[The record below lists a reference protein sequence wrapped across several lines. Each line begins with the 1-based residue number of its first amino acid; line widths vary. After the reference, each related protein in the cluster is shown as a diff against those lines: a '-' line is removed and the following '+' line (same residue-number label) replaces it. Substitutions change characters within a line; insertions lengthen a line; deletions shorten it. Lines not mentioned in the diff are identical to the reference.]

1 MPSEQG
7 FQTAFAF
14 SVIIWGC
21 AGAGFKPAS
30 SFPIFFCPL
39 SVLSGFFMSN
49 RPTLLL
55 VDGSSYLY
63 RAYHAMGQNLTAPD
77 GAPTGALY
85 GVLNMLRRLRSE
97 YPHDYCAVVF
107 DAKGKNFRHQMFE
120 EYKATRPPMPDD
132 LRPQA
137 EALPDLVRLT
147 GWPVLVIG
155 QVEAD
160 DVIGT
165 LAKQGAEHGLRVIVS
180 TGDKDMAQL
189 VDERV
194 TLVNTMSGE
203 TLDIEGVKAKFGVRP
218 DQIRD
223 YLALMGDKVDNV
235 PGVEKCGPKTAVKW
249 LEAYGSLQGVI
260 EHASEIKGKVGE
272 NLRAALPR
280 LPLSYDLVTIKTDV
294 DLHAELSDGIES
306 LRCTTP
312 KWAQLVVD
320 FKRWGFRTWLKEAE
334 SRMHEAADGDL
345 FGSDT
350 IGEQA
355 ALDMETSSERLPEKA
370 VAPEKLDY
378 QAVTTEAQFAT
389 LLDKLSQA
397 EKIGIDTETTSLD
410 AMNAALVGISIAFQA
425 GEAVYIPVGH
435 SLTAA
440 PEQLDLQDVL
450 GHLKP
455 YLENP
460 ALKKIGQ
467 NLKYDQHVFANYGI
481 ALNGIAGDAMLAS
494 YIIESHLG
502 HGLDELSER
511 WLGLETITYES
522 LCGKGAKQIGFAD
535 VAIGQATE
543 YAAQDADFALRLE
556 AHLRAQMDEKQLEMY
571 EKMELPVAQVLFEME
586 RNGVQIDR
594 AELAR
599 QSAELGAELMKL
611 EQEAYAAAGQPFNLN
626 SPKQLQEILF
636 DKMGI
641 PTKGLKKT
649 AKGGISTN
657 EAVLEQLAPD
667 YPLPKIILQNR
678 SLAKL
683 KSTYTDKLPEMIS
696 PKDGRVHTT
705 YAQAVA
711 ITGRLASNNPN
722 LQNIPIRTEEGRKVR
737 RAFTAPQGSVI
748 VSADYSQ
755 IELRIMAHLSGDKT
769 LIAAFQNGEDVH
781 RRTAAEVFG
790 TAPENVSS
798 EQRRYAKTINFG
810 LIYGMGQYGLA
821 KSLGIDNLSAKNFI
835 DRYFDRYPGVAEYMQ
850 RTKEQ
855 AAAQGYVETLFGRRL
870 YLPDIRN
877 KNANARAG
885 AERAAI
891 NAPMQGT
898 ASDLIKRAMIDVS
911 RWLSEC
917 EASPWDELLQS
928 KLIMQVHDELVLE
941 VVETELDFVKEKL
954 PQIMAKVDGG
964 LLDVPLVAEVGVGEN
979 WEEAH

>member
-1 MPSEQG
+1 
-7 FQTAFAF
+7 
-14 SVIIWGC
+14 
-21 AGAGFKPAS
+21 
-30 SFPIFFCPL
+30 
-39 SVLSGFFMSN
+39 MSN

-194 TLVNTMSGE
+194 TLVNTMSSE

-249 LEAYGSLQGVI
+249 LEAYGSLAGVM

-272 NLRAALPR
+272 NLQAALPQ

-306 LRCTTP
+306 LRRTTP

-334 SRMHEAADGDL
+334 SNMNTGSTDDL
-345 FGSDT
+345 FGSDS

-355 ALDMETSSERLPEKA
+355 ALNAEMPFEKQAEKA
-370 VAPEKLDY
+370 TAPEKLDY
-378 QAVTTEAQFAT
+378 QAVTTEAQFAA
-389 LLDKLSQA
+389 LLDKLSRA
-397 EKIGIDTETTSLD
+397 DTIGIDTETTSLD
-410 AMNAALVGISIAFQA
+410 AMNASLVGISIAFQA

-450 GHLKP
+450 GRLKP
-455 YLENP
+455 HLENP

-467 NLKYDQHVFANYGI
+467 NLKYDQHVFANYDI
-481 ALNGIAGDAMLAS
+481 ALNGIAGDSMLAS

-502 HGLDELSER
+502 HGLDELSGR

-722 LQNIPIRTEEGRKVR
+722 LQNIPIRTAEGRRVR

-835 DRYFDRYPGVAEYMQ
+835 DRYFARYPGVAEYMQ

-898 ASDLIKRAMIDVS
+898 ASDLIKRAMIDV
-911 RWLSEC
+911 RNCLS
-917 EASPWDELLQS
+917 DGIGS
-928 KLIMQVHDELVLE
+928 KLVMQVHDELVLE

>member
-1 MPSEQG
+1 MA
-7 FQTAFAF
+7 T
-14 SVIIWGC
+14 IH
-21 AGAGFKPAS
+21 
-30 SFPIFFCPL
+30 
-39 SVLSGFFMSN
+39 
-49 RPTLLL
+49 TLLL

-63 RAYHAMGQNLTAPD
+63 RAYHAMAQLTAPD
-77 GAPTGALY
+77 GAPTGAMY
-85 GVLNMLRRLRSE
+85 GVLNMLRRLRAD
-97 YPHDYCAVVF
+97 YVHDYCAVVF
-107 DAKGKNFRHQMFE
+107 DAKGKNFRHEMFPD
-120 EYKATRPPMPDD
+120 YKATRPPMPDD

-137 EALPDLVRLT
+137 EALPDLVRLM
-147 GWPVLVIG
+147 GWPVLVIP

-165 LAKQGAEHGLRVIVS
+165 LAKMGSEAGWNVVVS

-189 VDERV
+189 VNERV

-203 TLDIEGVKAKFGVRP
+203 TLDIEGVKEKFGVRP

-249 LEAYGSLQGVI
+249 LEAYGSLAGVM
-260 EHASEIKGKVGE
+260 EHAAEIKGKVGE
-272 NLRAALPR
+272 NLQAALPQ

-294 DLHAELSDGIES
+294 DLHSELSDGLES
-306 LRCTTP
+306 LRRTSP
-312 KWAQLVVD
+312 KWSQLAVD

-334 SRMHEAADGDL
+334 SRMHEAADDDL

-355 ALDMETSSERLPEKA
+355 ALDMETQPEKQPELA
-370 VAPEKLDY
+370 PAPEKLDY
-378 QAVTTEAQFAT
+378 QAVTTEAQFAA

-397 EKIGIDTETTSLD
+397 DTIGIDTETTSLD

-450 GHLKP
+450 GRLKP
-455 YLENP
+455 HLENP

-467 NLKYDQHVFANYGI
+467 NLKYDQHVFVNYGI

-556 AHLRAQMDEKQLEMY
+556 AHLRAQMDAKQLEMY

-594 AELAR
+594 SELAR

-611 EQEAYAAAGQPFNLN
+611 EQEAYSAAGQPFNLN

-722 LQNIPIRTEEGRKVR
+722 LQNIPIRTAEGRRVR

-790 TAPENVSS
+790 IAPENVSS

-821 KSLGIDNLSAKNFI
+821 KSLGIDNISAKNFI
-835 DRYFDRYPGVAEYMQ
+835 DRYFARYPGVAEYMQ

-855 AAAQGYVETLFGRRL
+855 AAAQGFVETLFGRRL

-911 RWLSEC
+911 RWLVS
-917 EASPWDELLQS
+917 DDLKS
-928 KLIMQVHDELVLE
+928 KLIMQVHDELVLDVPE
-941 VVETELDFVKEKL
+941 AELDLVKEKL
-954 PQIMAKVDGG
+954 PQIMAKVDEGM
-964 LLDVPLVAEVGVGEN
+964 LNVPLVAEVGVGMN

>member
-1 MPSEQG
+1 
-7 FQTAFAF
+7 
-14 SVIIWGC
+14 
-21 AGAGFKPAS
+21 
-30 SFPIFFCPL
+30 
-39 SVLSGFFMSN
+39 MSN
-49 RPTLLL
+49 KPTLLL

-63 RAYHAMGQNLTAPD
+63 RAYHAMGQNLSAPD
-77 GAPTGALY
+77 GAPTGAMY
-85 GVLNMLRRLRSE
+85 GVLNMLRRLRAD
-97 YPHDYCAVVF
+97 YVHDYCAVVF
-107 DAKGKNFRHQMFE
+107 DAKGKNFRHEMFPD
-120 EYKATRPPMPDD
+120 YKATRPPMPDD

-137 EALPDLVRLT
+137 EALPDLVRLM
-147 GWPVLVIG
+147 GWPVLVIP

-165 LAKQGAEHGLRVIVS
+165 LAAMAGEAGWNVVVS

-189 VDERV
+189 VNERV

-203 TLDIEGVKAKFGVRP
+203 TLDIEGVKEKFGVRP

-249 LEAYGSLQGVI
+249 LEAYGSLAGVM
-260 EHASEIKGKVGE
+260 EHAAEIKGKVGE
-272 NLRAALPR
+272 NLQAALPQ

-294 DLHAELSDGIES
+294 DLHTELSDGLES
-306 LRCTTP
+306 LRRTSP
-312 KWAQLVVD
+312 KWSQLAVD

-355 ALDMETSSERLPEKA
+355 ALDMETSSERLHEKA

-378 QAVTTEAQFAT
+378 QAVTTEAQFAA
-389 LLDKLSQA
+389 LLDKLSQT

-410 AMNAALVGISIAFQA
+410 AMNASLVGISIAFQA

-450 GHLKP
+450 GRLKP
-455 YLENP
+455 HLENP

-556 AHLRAQMDEKQLEMY
+556 AHLRAQMDAKQLEMY

-722 LQNIPIRTEEGRKVR
+722 LQNIPIRTAEGRRVR

-790 TAPENVSS
+790 IAPENVSP

-821 KSLGIDNLSAKNFI
+821 KSLGIDNISAKNFI
-835 DRYFDRYPGVAEYMQ
+835 DRYFARYPGVAEYMQ

-855 AAAQGYVETLFGRRL
+855 AAAQGFVETLFGRRL

-911 RWLSEC
+911 RWL
-917 EASPWDELLQS
+917 ASDDLKS

-941 VVETELDFVKEKL
+941 VPEAELDLVKEKL
-954 PQIMAKVDGG
+954 PQIMAKVDEGM
-964 LLDVPLVAEVGVGEN
+964 LNVPLVAEVGVGMN

>member
-1 MPSEQG
+1 
-7 FQTAFAF
+7 
-14 SVIIWGC
+14 
-21 AGAGFKPAS
+21 
-30 SFPIFFCPL
+30 
-39 SVLSGFFMSN
+39 MSN

-272 NLRAALPR
+272 NLQAALPQ

-306 LRCTTP
+306 LRRTAP

-334 SRMHEAADGDL
+334 SNMNTGSTDDL
-345 FGSDT
+345 FGSDS

-355 ALDMETSSERLPEKA
+355 ALNAEMPFEKQAEKA
-370 VAPEKLDY
+370 TAPEKLDY
-378 QAVTTEAQFAT
+378 QAVTTEAQFAA
-389 LLDKLSQA
+389 LLDKLSRA
-397 EKIGIDTETTSLD
+397 DTIGIDTETTSLD
-410 AMNAALVGISIAFQA
+410 AMNASLVGISIAFQA

-450 GHLKP
+450 DRLKP
-455 YLENP
+455 HLENP

-522 LCGKGAKQIGFAD
+522 LCGKGAKQISFAD

-611 EQEAYAAAGQPFNLN
+611 EQQAYAAADQPFNLN

-722 LQNIPIRTEEGRKVR
+722 LQNIPIRTAEGRRVR

-835 DRYFDRYPGVAEYMQ
+835 DRYFARYPGVAEYMQ

-898 ASDLIKRAMIDVS
+898 ASDLIKRAMIDV
-911 RWLSEC
+911 RNCLS
-917 EASPWDELLQS
+917 DGIGS
-928 KLIMQVHDELVLE
+928 KLVMQVHDELVLE

>member
-1 MPSEQG
+1 
-7 FQTAFAF
+7 
-14 SVIIWGC
+14 
-21 AGAGFKPAS
+21 
-30 SFPIFFCPL
+30 
-39 SVLSGFFMSN
+39 MSN

-194 TLVNTMSGE
+194 TLVNTMSSE

-249 LEAYGSLQGVI
+249 LEAYGSLAGVM

-306 LRCTTP
+306 LRRTTP

-334 SRMHEAADGDL
+334 SNMNTGSTDDL
-345 FGSDT
+345 FGSDS

-355 ALDMETSSERLPEKA
+355 ALNAEMPSEKQAEKA
-370 VAPEKLDY
+370 TVPERLDY
-378 QAVTTEAQFAT
+378 QAVTTEAQFAA
-389 LLDKLSQA
+389 LLDKLAQA
-397 EKIGIDTETTSLD
+397 DTIGIDTETTSLD

-440 PEQLDLQDVL
+440 PEQLDLQYVL
-450 GHLKP
+450 GRLKP
-455 YLENP
+455 HLGNP

-502 HGLDELSER
+502 HGLDELSRR

-611 EQEAYAAAGQPFNLN
+611 EQQAYAAAGQPFNLN

-696 PKDGRVHTT
+696 PRDNRVHTT

-722 LQNIPIRTEEGRKVR
+722 LQNIPIRTAEGRRVR

-835 DRYFDRYPGVAEYMQ
+835 DRYFARYPGVAEYMR

-911 RWLSEC
+911 HWLDS
-917 EASPWDELLQS
+917 AGLKT

-941 VVETELDFVKEKL
+941 VPEAELDLVKEKL
-954 PQIMAKVDGG
+954 PQIMAKVDEGM
-964 LLDVPLVAEVGVGEN
+964 LKVPLVAEVGVGEN

>member
-1 MPSEQG
+1 
-7 FQTAFAF
+7 
-14 SVIIWGC
+14 
-21 AGAGFKPAS
+21 
-30 SFPIFFCPL
+30 
-39 SVLSGFFMSN
+39 MSN

-194 TLVNTMSGE
+194 TLVNTMSSE

-272 NLRAALPR
+272 NLQAALPQ

-306 LRCTTP
+306 LRRTTP

-334 SRMHEAADGDL
+334 SNMNTGSTDDL
-345 FGSDT
+345 FGSDS

-355 ALDMETSSERLPEKA
+355 ALNAEMPFEKQAEKA
-370 VAPEKLDY
+370 TAPEKLDY
-378 QAVTTEAQFAT
+378 QAVTTEAQFAA
-389 LLDKLSQA
+389 LLDKLSRA
-397 EKIGIDTETTSLD
+397 DTIGIDTETTSLD
-410 AMNAALVGISIAFQA
+410 AMNASLVGISIAFQA

-450 GHLKP
+450 GRLKP
-455 YLENP
+455 HLENP

-481 ALNGIAGDAMLAS
+481 ALNGIAGDSMLAS

-502 HGLDELSER
+502 HGLDELSGR

>member
-1 MPSEQG
+1 
-7 FQTAFAF
+7 
-14 SVIIWGC
+14 
-21 AGAGFKPAS
+21 
-30 SFPIFFCPL
+30 
-39 SVLSGFFMSN
+39 MSN

-194 TLVNTMSGE
+194 TLVNTMSSE

-249 LEAYGSLQGVI
+249 LEAYGSLAGVM

-272 NLRAALPR
+272 NLQAALPQ

-306 LRCTTP
+306 LRRTTP

-334 SRMHEAADGDL
+334 SNMNTGSTDDL
-345 FGSDT
+345 FGSDS

-355 ALDMETSSERLPEKA
+355 ALNAEMPFEKQAEKA
-370 VAPEKLDY
+370 TAPEKLDY
-378 QAVTTEAQFAT
+378 QAVTTEAQFAA
-389 LLDKLSQA
+389 LLDKLSRA
-397 EKIGIDTETTSLD
+397 DTIGIDTETTSLD
-410 AMNAALVGISIAFQA
+410 AMNASLVGISIAFQA

-450 GHLKP
+450 GRLKP
-455 YLENP
+455 HLGNP

-636 DKMGI
+636 EKMGI

-835 DRYFDRYPGVAEYMQ
+835 DRYFARYPGVAEYMQ

>member
-1 MPSEQG
+1 
-7 FQTAFAF
+7 
-14 SVIIWGC
+14 
-21 AGAGFKPAS
+21 
-30 SFPIFFCPL
+30 
-39 SVLSGFFMSN
+39 MSN

-194 TLVNTMSGE
+194 TLVNTMSSE

-249 LEAYGSLQGVI
+249 LEAYGSLAGVM

-272 NLRAALPR
+272 NLQAALPQ

-306 LRCTTP
+306 LRRTTP

-334 SRMHEAADGDL
+334 SNMNTGSTDDL
-345 FGSDT
+345 FGSDS

-355 ALDMETSSERLPEKA
+355 ALNAEMPFEKQAEKA
-370 VAPEKLDY
+370 TAPEKLDY
-378 QAVTTEAQFAT
+378 QAVTTEAQFAA
-389 LLDKLSQA
+389 LLDKLSRA
-397 EKIGIDTETTSLD
+397 DTIGIDTETTSLD
-410 AMNAALVGISIAFQA
+410 AMNASLVGISIAFQA

-435 SLTAA
+435 NLTAA

-450 GHLKP
+450 GRLKP
-455 YLENP
+455 HLENP

-481 ALNGIAGDAMLAS
+481 ALNGIAGDSMLAS

-502 HGLDELSER
+502 HGLDELSGR

>member
-1 MPSEQG
+1 
-7 FQTAFAF
+7 
-14 SVIIWGC
+14 
-21 AGAGFKPAS
+21 
-30 SFPIFFCPL
+30 
-39 SVLSGFFMSN
+39 MSN
-49 RPTLLL
+49 KPTLLL

-63 RAYHAMGQNLTAPD
+63 RAYHAMGQNLSAPD
-77 GAPTGALY
+77 GAPTGAMY
-85 GVLNMLRRLRSE
+85 GVLNMLRRLRAD
-97 YPHDYCAVVF
+97 YVHDYCAVVF
-107 DAKGKNFRHQMFE
+107 DAKGKNFRHEMFPD
-120 EYKATRPPMPDD
+120 YKATRPPMPDD

-137 EALPDLVRLT
+137 EALPDLVRLM
-147 GWPVLVIG
+147 GWPVLVIP

-165 LAKQGAEHGLRVIVS
+165 LAAMAGEAGWDVVVS

-189 VDERV
+189 VNERV

-203 TLDIEGVKAKFGVRP
+203 TLDIEGVKEKFGVRP

-249 LEAYGSLQGVI
+249 LEAYGSLAGVM
-260 EHASEIKGKVGE
+260 EHAAEIKGKVGE
-272 NLRAALPR
+272 NLQAALPQ

-294 DLHAELSDGIES
+294 DLHTELSDGLES
-306 LRCTTP
+306 LRRTSP
-312 KWAQLVVD
+312 KWSQLAVD

-345 FGSDT
+345 FGRDA

-355 ALDMETSSERLPEKA
+355 ALDMETSSEKIIEHAP
-370 VAPEKLDY
+370 VPEKLDY
-378 QAVTTEAQFAT
+378 QAVTTEAQFTA

-397 EKIGIDTETTSLD
+397 DKIGIDTETTSLD

-450 GHLKP
+450 GRLKP
-455 YLENP
+455 HLENP

-467 NLKYDQHVFANYGI
+467 NLKYDQHVFANYDI

-522 LCGKGAKQIGFAD
+522 LCGKGAKQISFAD
-535 VAIGQATE
+535 VAIEQATE

-556 AHLRAQMDEKQLEMY
+556 AHLRAQMDAKQLEMY

-722 LQNIPIRTEEGRKVR
+722 LQNIPIRTAEGRRVR

-790 TAPENVSS
+790 IAPENVSS

-821 KSLGIDNLSAKNFI
+821 KSLGIDNLSAKTFI
-835 DRYFDRYPGVAEYMQ
+835 DRYFARYPGVAEYMQ

-855 AAAQGYVETLFGRRL
+855 AAAQGFVETLFGRRL
-870 YLPDIRN
+870 YLPDIHN

-911 RWLSEC
+911 RWLVS
-917 EASPWDELLQS
+917 DDLKS

-941 VVETELDFVKEKL
+941 VPEAELDLVKEKL
-954 PQIMAKVDGG
+954 PQIMAKVDEGM
-964 LLDVPLVAEVGVGEN
+964 LNVPLVAEVGVGMN

>member
-1 MPSEQG
+1 MS
-7 FQTAFAF
+7 
-14 SVIIWGC
+14 
-21 AGAGFKPAS
+21 AS
-30 SFPIFFCPL
+30 NPK
-39 SVLSGFFMSN
+39 
-49 RPTLLL
+49 TLLL

-63 RAYHAMGQNLTAPD
+63 RAYHAMAQLTAPD

-85 GVLNMLRRLRSE
+85 GVLNMLRRLRAD
-97 YPHDYCAVVF
+97 YAHDYCAVVF
-107 DAKGKNFRHQMFE
+107 DAKGKNFRHEMFAD
-120 EYKATRPPMPDD
+120 YKATRPPMPDD

-137 EALPDLVRLT
+137 EALPDLVRLM
-147 GWPVLVIG
+147 GWPVLVVP

-165 LAKQGAEHGLRVIVS
+165 LAAQGGDAGWNVVVS

-189 VDERV
+189 VNERV

-203 TLDIEGVKAKFGVRP
+203 TLDTDGVKAKFGVRP

-249 LEAYGSLQGVI
+249 LEAYETLAGVM
-260 EHASEIKGKVGE
+260 EHAGEIKGKVGE
-272 NLRAALPR
+272 NLQAALSQ

-294 DLHAELSDGIES
+294 DLHAELSDGLES
-306 LRCTTP
+306 LRRTPP
-312 KWAQLVVD
+312 KWAQLAAD

-345 FGSDT
+345 FGSGDV
-350 IGEQA
+350 GEMA
-355 ALDMETSSERLPEKA
+355 ALAAEMPSENEKQPEKA
-370 VAPEKLDY
+370 AAPEKLDY
-378 QAVTTEAQFAT
+378 QAVTTETQFAA
-389 LLDKLSQA
+389 LLDKLSKA
-397 EKIGIDTETTSLD
+397 EQIGIDTETTSLD
-410 AMNAALVGISIAFQA
+410 AMTAQLVGISIAFQA
-425 GEAVYIPVGH
+425 GKAVYIPLGH

-440 PEQLDLQDVL
+440 PQQLDLQNTL
-450 GHLKP
+450 GRLKP
-455 YLENP
+455 YLENGS
-460 ALKKIGQ
+460 LKKIGQ

-481 ALNGIAGDAMLAS
+481 ALRGIAGDAMLAS
-494 YIIESHLG
+494 YIVESHLG

-511 WLGLETITYES
+511 WLGLPTITYES
-522 LCGKGAKQIGFAD
+522 LCGKGAKQISFAD
-535 VAIGQATE
+535 VAVEQATE

-556 AHLRAQMDEKQLEMY
+556 AHLRAQMDDKQLEMY
-571 EKMELPVAQVLFEME
+571 LNLELPVAQVLFEME
-586 RNGVQIDR
+586 RNGVHIDR
-594 AELAR
+594 AELAA
-599 QSAELGAELMKL
+599 QSSELGAALLKL
-611 EQEAYAAAGQPFNLN
+611 EEQAFQTAGQPFNLN

-649 AKGGISTN
+649 ASGGISTN

-667 YPLPKIILQNR
+667 YPLPKIILENR

-683 KSTYTDKLPEMIS
+683 KSTYTDKLPEMIN
-696 PKDGRVHTT
+696 PRTGRVHTT
-705 YAQAVA
+705 YSQAVA
-711 ITGRLASNNPN
+711 ITGRLASSNPN
-722 LQNIPIRTEEGRKVR
+722 LQNIPIRTAEGRRVR
-737 RAFTAPQGSVI
+737 RAFTAPAGSLI

-790 TAPENVSS
+790 IAPENVSP

-835 DRYFDRYPGVAEYMQ
+835 DRYFARYPGVAEYMQ

-855 AAAQGYVETLFGRRL
+855 AAQQGYVETLFGRRL
-870 YLPDIRN
+870 YLPDIRA

-898 ASDLIKRAMIDVS
+898 ASDLIKRAMIAVS
-911 RWLSEC
+911 NRLHS
-917 EASPWDELLQS
+917 DGLQS

-941 VVETELDFVKEKL
+941 VIENELETVKEML
-954 PQIMAKVDGG
+954 PQVMAEVDGG
-964 LLDVPLVAEVGVGEN
+964 LLNVPLVAEVGVGGN
-979 WEEAH
+979 WDDAH

>member
-1 MPSEQG
+1 
-7 FQTAFAF
+7 
-14 SVIIWGC
+14 
-21 AGAGFKPAS
+21 
-30 SFPIFFCPL
+30 
-39 SVLSGFFMSN
+39 MSN

-294 DLHAELSDGIES
+294 DLHAELSDGLES
-306 LRCTTP
+306 LRRTAP

-440 PEQLDLQDVL
+440 LEQLDLQDVL

-683 KSTYTDKLPEMIS
+683 KSTYTDKLPDMIS
-696 PKDGRVHTT
+696 PRDNRVHTT

-722 LQNIPIRTEEGRKVR
+722 LQNIPIRTAEGRRVR
-737 RAFTAPQGSVI
+737 RAFTAPPGSVI

-790 TAPENVSS
+790 TAPENVSP

-835 DRYFDRYPGVAEYMQ
+835 DRYFARYPGVAEYMQ

-855 AAAQGYVETLFGRRL
+855 AAAQGFVETLFGRRL

-911 RWLSEC
+911 RWLVS
-917 EASPWDELLQS
+917 DDLKS

-954 PQIMAKVDGG
+954 PQIMAKVGGG

>member
-1 MPSEQG
+1 
-7 FQTAFAF
+7 
-14 SVIIWGC
+14 
-21 AGAGFKPAS
+21 
-30 SFPIFFCPL
+30 
-39 SVLSGFFMSN
+39 MSN

-194 TLVNTMSGE
+194 TLVNTMSSE

-249 LEAYGSLQGVI
+249 LEAYGSLAGVM

-272 NLRAALPR
+272 NLQAALPQ

-306 LRCTTP
+306 LRRTTP

-334 SRMHEAADGDL
+334 SNMNTGSTDDL
-345 FGSDT
+345 FGSDS

-355 ALDMETSSERLPEKA
+355 ALNAEMPFEKQAEKA
-370 VAPEKLDY
+370 TAPEKLDY
-378 QAVTTEAQFAT
+378 QAVTTEAQFAA
-389 LLDKLSQA
+389 LLDKLSRVDT
-397 EKIGIDTETTSLD
+397 IGIDTETTSLD
-410 AMNAALVGISIAFQA
+410 AMNASLVGISIAFQA

-450 GHLKP
+450 GRLKP
-455 YLENP
+455 HLGNP

-835 DRYFDRYPGVAEYMQ
+835 DRYFARYPGVAEYMQ

>member
-1 MPSEQG
+1 M
-7 FQTAFAF
+7 
-14 SVIIWGC
+14 
-21 AGAGFKPAS
+21 S
-30 SFPIFFCPL
+30 S
-39 SVLSGFFMSN
+39 N
-49 RPTLLL
+49 TRPTLLL

-63 RAYHAMGQNLTAPD
+63 RAYHAMAQLTAPD
-77 GAPTGALY
+77 GAPTGAMY
-85 GVLNMLRRLRSE
+85 GVLNMLRRLRAD
-97 YPHDYCAVVF
+97 YVHDYCAVVF
-107 DAKGKNFRHQMFE
+107 DAKGKNFRHEMFAD
-120 EYKATRPPMPDD
+120 YKATRPPMPDD

-137 EALPDLVRLT
+137 EALPDLVRLM
-147 GWPVLVIG
+147 GWPVLVVP

-165 LAKQGAEHGLRVIVS
+165 LAAQGGEAGWDVVIS

-189 VDERV
+189 VNERV

-203 TLDIEGVKAKFGVRP
+203 TLDIDGVKAKFGVRP

-249 LEAYGSLQGVI
+249 LEAYETLAGVM
-260 EHASEIKGKVGE
+260 EHAGEIKGKVGE
-272 NLRAALPR
+272 NLQAALSQ

-294 DLHAELSDGIES
+294 DLHAELSDGLES
-306 LRCTTP
+306 LRRTPP
-312 KWAQLVVD
+312 KWAQLAAD
-320 FKRWGFRTWLKEAE
+320 FKRWGFKTWLKEAE

-345 FGSDT
+345 FGSADV
-350 IGEQA
+350 GERA
-355 ALDMETSSERLPEKA
+355 ALALEMPSEKQPEKA
-370 VAPEKLDY
+370 AAPEKLDY
-378 QAVTTEAQFAT
+378 QAVTTETQFAA
-389 LLDKLSQA
+389 LLDKLSKT
-397 EKIGIDTETTSLD
+397 ERIGIDTETTSLD
-410 AMNAALVGISIAFQA
+410 AMTAQLVGISIAFQA
-425 GEAVYIPVGH
+425 GEAVYIPLGH
-435 SLTAA
+435 SMTAA
-440 PEQLDLQDVL
+440 PQQLDLQDAL
-450 GHLKP
+450 DRLKP
-455 YLENP
+455 HLENGS
-460 ALKKIGQ
+460 LKKIGQ

-481 ALNGIAGDAMLAS
+481 ALRGIAGDAMLAS
-494 YIIESHLG
+494 YIVESHLG

-511 WLGLETITYES
+511 WLGLPTITYES
-522 LCGKGAKQIGFAD
+522 LCGKGAKQISFAD
-535 VAIGQATE
+535 VAVEQATE

-571 EKMELPVAQVLFEME
+571 RDMELPVAQVLFEME
-586 RNGVQIDR
+586 RNGVHIDR
-594 AELAR
+594 AELAA
-599 QSAELGAELMKL
+599 QSSELGAALLKL
-611 EQEAYAAAGQPFNLN
+611 EEQAFQTAGQPFNLN

-649 AKGGISTN
+649 ASGGISTN

-667 YPLPKIILQNR
+667 YPLPKIILENR

-683 KSTYTDKLPEMIS
+683 KSTYTDKLPEMIN
-696 PKDGRVHTT
+696 PHTGRVHTT
-705 YAQAVA
+705 YSQAVA
-711 ITGRLASNNPN
+711 ITGRLASSNPN
-722 LQNIPIRTEEGRKVR
+722 LQNIPIRTAEGRRVR

-790 TAPENVSS
+790 IAPENVSP

-821 KSLGIDNLSAKNFI
+821 KSLGIDNLSAKTFI
-835 DRYFDRYPGVAEYMQ
+835 DRYFARYPGVAEYMQ

-855 AAAQGYVETLFGRRL
+855 AAQQGYVETLFGRRL
-870 YLPDIRN
+870 YLPDIRA

-898 ASDLIKRAMIDVS
+898 ASDLIKRAMIAVS
-911 RWLSEC
+911 HRLHS
-917 EASPWDELLQS
+917 DGLQS

-941 VVETELDFVKEKL
+941 VVENELETVKEML
-954 PQIMAKVDGG
+954 PQVMAEVDGG
-964 LLDVPLVAEVGVGEN
+964 LLNVPLVAEVGVGKD
-979 WEEAH
+979 WDGAH

>member
-1 MPSEQG
+1 
-7 FQTAFAF
+7 
-14 SVIIWGC
+14 
-21 AGAGFKPAS
+21 
-30 SFPIFFCPL
+30 
-39 SVLSGFFMSN
+39 MSN

-194 TLVNTMSGE
+194 TLVNTMSSE

-249 LEAYGSLQGVI
+249 LEAYGSLAGVM

-272 NLRAALPR
+272 NLQAALPQ

-306 LRCTTP
+306 LRRTTP

-334 SRMHEAADGDL
+334 SNMNTGSTDDL
-345 FGSDT
+345 FGSDS

-355 ALDMETSSERLPEKA
+355 ALNAEMPFEKQAEKA
-370 VAPEKLDY
+370 TAPEKLDY
-378 QAVTTEAQFAT
+378 QAVTTEAQFAA
-389 LLDKLSQA
+389 LLDKLSRA
-397 EKIGIDTETTSLD
+397 DTIGIDTETTSLD
-410 AMNAALVGISIAFQA
+410 AMNASLVGISIAFQA

-450 GHLKP
+450 GRLKP
-455 YLENP
+455 HLGNP

-594 AELAR
+594 TELAR
-599 QSAELGAELMKL
+599 QSAELGVELMKL

-722 LQNIPIRTEEGRKVR
+722 LQNIPIRTAEGRRVR

-821 KSLGIDNLSAKNFI
+821 KSLGIDNISAKNFI
-835 DRYFDRYPGVAEYMQ
+835 DRYFARYPGVAEYMQ

-911 RWLSEC
+911 HWLDS
-917 EASPWDELLQS
+917 AGLKT

-941 VVETELDFVKEKL
+941 VPEAELDLVKEKL
-954 PQIMAKVDGG
+954 PQIMAKVDEGM
-964 LLDVPLVAEVGVGEN
+964 LKVPLVAEVGVGEN

>member
-1 MPSEQG
+1 
-7 FQTAFAF
+7 
-14 SVIIWGC
+14 
-21 AGAGFKPAS
+21 
-30 SFPIFFCPL
+30 
-39 SVLSGFFMSN
+39 MSN

-898 ASDLIKRAMIDVS
+898 ASDLIKRAMIDV
-911 RWLSEC
+911 RNCLS
-917 EASPWDELLQS
+917 DGIGS

>member
-1 MPSEQG
+1 
-7 FQTAFAF
+7 
-14 SVIIWGC
+14 
-21 AGAGFKPAS
+21 
-30 SFPIFFCPL
+30 
-39 SVLSGFFMSN
+39 MSN

-194 TLVNTMSGE
+194 TLVNTMSSE

-249 LEAYGSLQGVI
+249 LEAYGSLAGVM

-272 NLRAALPR
+272 NLQAALPQ

-306 LRCTTP
+306 LRRTTP

-334 SRMHEAADGDL
+334 SNMNTGSTDDL
-345 FGSDT
+345 FGSDS

-355 ALDMETSSERLPEKA
+355 ALNAEMPFEKQAEKA
-370 VAPEKLDY
+370 TAPEKLDY
-378 QAVTTEAQFAT
+378 QAVTTEAQFAA
-389 LLDKLSQA
+389 LLDKLSRA
-397 EKIGIDTETTSLD
+397 DTIGIDTETTSLD
-410 AMNAALVGISIAFQA
+410 AMNASLVGISIAFQA

-450 GHLKP
+450 GRLKP
-455 YLENP
+455 HLGNP

-611 EQEAYAAAGQPFNLN
+611 EQQAYAAADQPFNLN

-722 LQNIPIRTEEGRKVR
+722 LQNIPIRTAEGRRVR

-835 DRYFDRYPGVAEYMQ
+835 DRYFARYPGVAEYMQ

-898 ASDLIKRAMIDVS
+898 ASDLIKRAMIDV
-911 RWLSEC
+911 RNWLS
-917 EASPWDELLQS
+917 DGIDS
-928 KLIMQVHDELVLE
+928 KLVMQVHDELVLE

>member
-1 MPSEQG
+1 MS
-7 FQTAFAF
+7 
-14 SVIIWGC
+14 
-21 AGAGFKPAS
+21 AS
-30 SFPIFFCPL
+30 NSK
-39 SVLSGFFMSN
+39 
-49 RPTLLL
+49 TLLL

-63 RAYHAMGQNLTAPD
+63 RAYHAMAQLTAPD

-85 GVLNMLRRLRSE
+85 GVLNMLRRLRSD
-97 YPHDYCAVVF
+97 YAHDYCAVVF
-107 DAKGKNFRHQMFE
+107 DAKGKNFRHEMFAD
-120 EYKATRPPMPDD
+120 YKATRPPMPDD

-137 EALPDLVRLT
+137 EALPDLVRLM
-147 GWPVLVIG
+147 GWPVLVVP

-165 LAKQGAEHGLRVIVS
+165 LAAQGGAAGWDVVIS

-189 VDERV
+189 VNERV

-203 TLDIEGVKAKFGVRP
+203 TLDTDGVKAKFGVRP

-249 LEAYGSLQGVI
+249 LEAYETLAGVM
-260 EHASEIKGKVGE
+260 EHAGEIKGKVGE
-272 NLRAALPR
+272 NLQAALSQ

-294 DLHAELSDGIES
+294 DLHAELVDGLES
-306 LRCTTP
+306 LRRTPP
-312 KWAQLVVD
+312 KWAQLAAD
-320 FKRWGFRTWLKEAE
+320 FKRWGFKTWLKEAE

-345 FGSDT
+345 FGSADV
-350 IGEQA
+350 GERA
-355 ALDMETSSERLPEKA
+355 ALAEEMPSEKQPEKA
-370 VAPEKLDY
+370 AAPEKLDY
-378 QAVTTEAQFAT
+378 QAVTTETEFAA
-389 LLDKLSQA
+389 LLDKLSKA
-397 EKIGIDTETTSLD
+397 EQIGIDTETTSLD
-410 AMNAALVGISIAFQA
+410 AMNANLVGISIGFEA
-425 GEAVYIPVGH
+425 GEAVYIPLGH

-440 PEQLDLQDVL
+440 PQQLDLQNTL
-450 GHLKP
+450 GRLKP
-455 YLENP
+455 YLENGS
-460 ALKKIGQ
+460 LKKIGQ

-481 ALNGIAGDAMLAS
+481 ALRGIAGDAMLAS
-494 YIIESHLG
+494 YIVESHLG
-502 HGLDELSER
+502 HGLDELSKR
-511 WLGLETITYES
+511 WLGLPTITYES
-522 LCGKGAKQIGFAD
+522 LCGKGAKQISFAD
-535 VAIGQATE
+535 VAVEQATE

-556 AHLRAQMDEKQLEMY
+556 AHLRAQMDDKQLEMY
-571 EKMELPVAQVLFEME
+571 RDMELPVAQVLFEME
-586 RNGVQIDR
+586 RNGVHIDR
-594 AELAR
+594 AELAA
-599 QSAELGAELMKL
+599 QSSELGAALLKL
-611 EQEAYAAAGQPFNLN
+611 EEQAFQTAGQPFNLN

-649 AKGGISTN
+649 ASGGISTN

-667 YPLPKIILQNR
+667 YPLPKIILENR

-683 KSTYTDKLPEMIS
+683 KSTYTDKLPEMIN
-696 PKDGRVHTT
+696 PRTGRVHTT
-705 YAQAVA
+705 YSQAVA
-711 ITGRLASNNPN
+711 ITGRLASSNPN
-722 LQNIPIRTEEGRKVR
+722 LQNIPIRTAEGRRVR
-737 RAFTAPQGSVI
+737 RAFTAPAGSLI

-769 LIAAFQNGEDVH
+769 LIAAFQHGEDVH

-790 TAPENVSS
+790 IAPENVSP

-835 DRYFDRYPGVAEYMQ
+835 DRYFARYPGVAEYMQ
-850 RTKEQ
+850 RTKEE

-870 YLPDIRN
+870 YLPDIRA

-898 ASDLIKRAMIDVS
+898 ASDLIKRAMIAVS
-911 RWLSEC
+911 ERLHS
-917 EASPWDELLQS
+917 DGLQS

-941 VVETELDFVKEKL
+941 VVESELETVKTML
-954 PQIMAKVDGG
+954 PKVMAEVAKGR
-964 LLDVPLVAEVGVGEN
+964 LNVPLLAEVGVGTD
-979 WEEAH
+979 WDRAH

>member
-1 MPSEQG
+1 
-7 FQTAFAF
+7 
-14 SVIIWGC
+14 
-21 AGAGFKPAS
+21 
-30 SFPIFFCPL
+30 
-39 SVLSGFFMSN
+39 MSN

-77 GAPTGALY
+77 GVPTGALY

-334 SRMHEAADGDL
+334 SNMNTGSTDDL
-345 FGSDT
+345 FGSDS

-355 ALDMETSSERLPEKA
+355 ALNAEMPFEKQAEKA
-370 VAPEKLDY
+370 TAPERLDY
-378 QAVTTEAQFAT
+378 QAVTTEAQFAA
-389 LLDKLSQA
+389 LLDKLAQA
-397 EKIGIDTETTSLD
+397 DTIGIDTETTSLD

-450 GHLKP
+450 GRLKP
-455 YLENP
+455 HLGNP

-594 AELAR
+594 AELTR

-611 EQEAYAAAGQPFNLN
+611 EQQAYAAAGQPFNLN

-696 PKDGRVHTT
+696 PRDNRVHTT

-722 LQNIPIRTEEGRKVR
+722 LQNIPIRTAEGRRVR

-790 TAPENVSS
+790 IAPENVSS

-821 KSLGIDNLSAKNFI
+821 KSLGINNISAKNFI
-835 DRYFDRYPGVAEYMQ
+835 DRYFARYPGVAEYMQ

-855 AAAQGYVETLFGRRL
+855 AAAQGFVETLFGRRL
-870 YLPDIRN
+870 YLPDIHN

-954 PQIMAKVDGG
+954 PQIMAKVGGG

>member
-1 MPSEQG
+1 
-7 FQTAFAF
+7 
-14 SVIIWGC
+14 
-21 AGAGFKPAS
+21 
-30 SFPIFFCPL
+30 
-39 SVLSGFFMSN
+39 MSN

-272 NLRAALPR
+272 NLQAALPQ

-306 LRCTTP
+306 LRRTAP

-334 SRMHEAADGDL
+334 SNMNTGSTDDL
-345 FGSDT
+345 FGSDS

-355 ALDMETSSERLPEKA
+355 ALNAEMPFEKQAEKA
-370 VAPEKLDY
+370 TAPEKLDY
-378 QAVTTEAQFAT
+378 QAVTTEAQFAA
-389 LLDKLSQA
+389 LLDKLSRA
-397 EKIGIDTETTSLD
+397 DTIGIDTETMSLD
-410 AMNAALVGISIAFQA
+410 AMNASLVGISIAFQA

-450 GHLKP
+450 GRLKP
-455 YLENP
+455 HLENP

-722 LQNIPIRTEEGRKVR
+722 LQNIPIRTAEGRRVR

-790 TAPENVSS
+790 IAPENVSS

-821 KSLGIDNLSAKNFI
+821 KSLGIDNISAKNFI
-835 DRYFDRYPGVAEYMQ
+835 DRYFARYPGVAEYMQ

-855 AAAQGYVETLFGRRL
+855 AAAQGFVETLFGRRL

-877 KNANARAG
+877 KNTNARAG

>member
-1 MPSEQG
+1 
-7 FQTAFAF
+7 
-14 SVIIWGC
+14 
-21 AGAGFKPAS
+21 
-30 SFPIFFCPL
+30 
-39 SVLSGFFMSN
+39 MSN

-194 TLVNTMSGE
+194 TLVNTMSSE

-249 LEAYGSLQGVI
+249 LEAYGSLAGVM

-272 NLRAALPR
+272 NLQAALPQ

-306 LRCTTP
+306 LRRTTP

-334 SRMHEAADGDL
+334 SNMNTGSTDDL
-345 FGSDT
+345 FGSDS

-355 ALDMETSSERLPEKA
+355 ALNAEMPFEKQAEKA
-370 VAPEKLDY
+370 TAPEKLDY
-378 QAVTTEAQFAT
+378 QAVTTEAQFAA
-389 LLDKLSQA
+389 LLDKLSRA
-397 EKIGIDTETTSLD
+397 DTIGIDTETTSLD
-410 AMNAALVGISIAFQA
+410 AMNASLVGISIAFQA

-450 GHLKP
+450 GRLKP
-455 YLENP
+455 HLENP

-481 ALNGIAGDAMLAS
+481 ALNGIAGDSMLAS

-502 HGLDELSER
+502 HGLDELSGR

-636 DKMGI
+636 DKMSI

>member
-1 MPSEQG
+1 
-7 FQTAFAF
+7 
-14 SVIIWGC
+14 
-21 AGAGFKPAS
+21 
-30 SFPIFFCPL
+30 
-39 SVLSGFFMSN
+39 MSN
-49 RPTLLL
+49 KPTLLL

-63 RAYHAMGQNLTAPD
+63 RAYHAMGQNLSAPD
-77 GAPTGALY
+77 GAPTGAMY
-85 GVLNMLRRLRSE
+85 GVLNMLRRLRAD
-97 YPHDYCAVVF
+97 YVHDYCAVVF
-107 DAKGKNFRHQMFE
+107 DAKGKNFRHEMFPD
-120 EYKATRPPMPDD
+120 YKATRPPMPDD

-137 EALPDLVRLT
+137 EALPDLVRLM
-147 GWPVLVIG
+147 GWPVLVIP

-165 LAKQGAEHGLRVIVS
+165 LAKMASEAGWNVVVS

-189 VDERV
+189 VNERV

-203 TLDIEGVKAKFGVRP
+203 TLDIEGVKEKFGVRP

-249 LEAYGSLQGVI
+249 LEAYGSLAGVM
-260 EHASEIKGKVGE
+260 EHAAEIKGKVGE
-272 NLRAALPR
+272 NLQAALPQ

-294 DLHAELSDGIES
+294 DLHTELSDGLES
-306 LRCTTP
+306 LRRTSP
-312 KWAQLVVD
+312 KWSQLAVD

-355 ALDMETSSERLPEKA
+355 ALGMETSSERLPEKA
-370 VAPEKLDY
+370 VAPDTLDY
-378 QAVTTEAQFAT
+378 QAVTTEAQFAA
-389 LLDKLSQA
+389 LLDKLAQA

-410 AMNAALVGISIAFQA
+410 AMNASLVGISIAFQA

-450 GHLKP
+450 GRLKP
-455 YLENP
+455 HLENS

-467 NLKYDQHVFANYGI
+467 NLKYDQHVFANYDI
-481 ALNGIAGDAMLAS
+481 ALKGIAGDSMLAS

-535 VAIGQATE
+535 VAIEQATE

-556 AHLRAQMDEKQLEMY
+556 AHLRAQMDAKQLEMY

-594 AELAR
+594 TELAR

-722 LQNIPIRTEEGRKVR
+722 LQNIPIRTAEGRRVR

-769 LIAAFQNGEDVH
+769 LITAFQNGEDVH

-790 TAPENVSS
+790 IAPENVSS

-821 KSLGIDNLSAKNFI
+821 KSLGIDNISAKNFI
-835 DRYFDRYPGVAEYMQ
+835 DRYFARYPGVAEYMQ

-855 AAAQGYVETLFGRRL
+855 AAAQGFVETLFGRRL
-870 YLPDIRN
+870 YLPDIHN

-917 EASPWDELLQS
+917 EASPCDCLKT

-941 VVETELDFVKEKL
+941 VPEAELDLVKEKL
-954 PQIMAKVDGG
+954 PQIMAKVDEGK
-964 LLDVPLVAEVGVGEN
+964 LNVPLVAEVGVGMN

>member
-1 MPSEQG
+1 
-7 FQTAFAF
+7 
-14 SVIIWGC
+14 
-21 AGAGFKPAS
+21 
-30 SFPIFFCPL
+30 
-39 SVLSGFFMSN
+39 MSN
-49 RPTLLL
+49 KPTLLL

-63 RAYHAMGQNLTAPD
+63 RAYHAMAQLSAPD

-85 GVLNMLRRLRSE
+85 GVLNMLRRLRAD
-97 YPHDYCAVVF
+97 YVHDYCAVVF
-107 DAKGKNFRHQMFE
+107 DAKGKNFRHEMFPD
-120 EYKATRPPMPDD
+120 YKATRPPMPDD

-137 EALPDLVRLT
+137 EALPDLVRLM
-147 GWPVLVIG
+147 GWPVLVIP

-165 LAKQGAEHGLRVIVS
+165 LAAMAGEAGWNVVVS

-189 VDERV
+189 VNERV

-249 LEAYGSLQGVI
+249 LEAYGSLAGVM
-260 EHASEIKGKVGE
+260 EHAAEIKGKVGE
-272 NLRAALPR
+272 NLQAALPQ

-294 DLHAELSDGIES
+294 DLHAELSDGLES
-306 LRCTTP
+306 LRRTSP
-312 KWAQLVVD
+312 KWSQLAVD

-345 FGSDT
+345 FGSNT

-378 QAVTTEAQFAT
+378 QAVTTEAQFAA

-397 EKIGIDTETTSLD
+397 DAIGIDTETTSLD

-450 GHLKP
+450 GRLKP
-455 YLENP
+455 HLENP

-467 NLKYDQHVFANYGI
+467 NLKYDQHVFANYDI
-481 ALNGIAGDAMLAS
+481 ALNGIAGDSMLAS

-535 VAIGQATE
+535 VAVEPATE

-556 AHLRAQMDEKQLEMY
+556 AHLRAQMDAKQLEMY

-667 YPLPKIILQNR
+667 YPLPKIILENR

-683 KSTYTDKLPEMIS
+683 KSTYTDKLPEMIN
-696 PKDGRVHTT
+696 PHTGRVHTT

-711 ITGRLASNNPN
+711 ITGRLASSNPN
-722 LQNIPIRTEEGRKVR
+722 LQNIPIRTAEGRRVR
-737 RAFTAPQGSVI
+737 RAFTAPAGSLI

-790 TAPENVSS
+790 IAPENVSP

-835 DRYFDRYPGVAEYMQ
+835 DRYFARYPGVAEYMQ
-850 RTKEQ
+850 RTKEE

-870 YLPDIRN
+870 YLPDIHA

-911 RWLSEC
+911 RWLS
-917 EASPWDELLQS
+917 DDLLQS

-941 VVETELDFVKEKL
+941 VLEAELDLVKEKL
-954 PQIMAKVDGG
+954 PQIMAKVDEGM
-964 LLDVPLVAEVGVGEN
+964 LNVPLVAEVGVGMN

>member
-1 MPSEQG
+1 
-7 FQTAFAF
+7 
-14 SVIIWGC
+14 
-21 AGAGFKPAS
+21 
-30 SFPIFFCPL
+30 
-39 SVLSGFFMSN
+39 MSN

-63 RAYHAMGQNLTAPD
+63 RAYHAMAQLTAPD
-77 GAPTGALY
+77 GAPTGAMY
-85 GVLNMLRRLRSE
+85 GVLNMLRRLRAD
-97 YPHDYCAVVF
+97 YVHDYCAVVF
-107 DAKGKNFRHQMFE
+107 DAKGKNFRHEMFPD
-120 EYKATRPPMPDD
+120 YKATRPPMPDD

-137 EALPDLVRLT
+137 EALPDLVRLI
-147 GWPVLVIG
+147 GWPVLVIP

-165 LAKQGAEHGLRVIVS
+165 LAAMAGEAGWNVVVS

-189 VDERV
+189 VNERV

-249 LEAYGSLQGVI
+249 LEAYGSLAGVM
-260 EHASEIKGKVGE
+260 EHAAEIKGKVGE
-272 NLRAALPR
+272 NLRAALQR

-294 DLHAELSDGIES
+294 DLHTELSDGIES
-306 LRCTTP
+306 LRRTAP

-345 FGSDT
+345 FGSDS

-355 ALDMETSSERLPEKA
+355 ALNAEVPSEKQPELA
-370 VAPEKLDY
+370 PTPEKLDY
-378 QAVTTEAQFAT
+378 QAVTTEAQLAA

-397 EKIGIDTETTSLD
+397 DTIGIDTETTSLD
-410 AMNAALVGISIAFQA
+410 AMNASLVGISIAFQA
-425 GEAVYIPVGH
+425 GEAIYIPVGH

-450 GHLKP
+450 GRLKP
-455 YLENP
+455 HLENP

-556 AHLRAQMDEKQLEMY
+556 AHLRAQMDAKQLEMY

-722 LQNIPIRTEEGRKVR
+722 LQNIPIRTAEGRCVR

-790 TAPENVSS
+790 TAPENVSP

-835 DRYFDRYPGVAEYMQ
+835 DRYFARYPGVAEYMQ

-855 AAAQGYVETLFGRRL
+855 AAAQGFVETLFGRRL

-898 ASDLIKRAMIDVS
+898 ASDLIKRAMIDV
-911 RWLSEC
+911 RNCLS
-917 EASPWDELLQS
+917 DGIGS
-928 KLIMQVHDELVLE
+928 KLVMQVHDELVLE

>member
-1 MPSEQG
+1 
-7 FQTAFAF
+7 
-14 SVIIWGC
+14 
-21 AGAGFKPAS
+21 
-30 SFPIFFCPL
+30 
-39 SVLSGFFMSN
+39 MSK
-49 RPTLLL
+49 PTLLL

-63 RAYHAMGQNLTAPD
+63 RAYHAMAQLSAPD

-85 GVLNMLRRLRSE
+85 GVLNMLRRLRAD
-97 YPHDYCAVVF
+97 YVHDYCAVVF
-107 DAKGKNFRHQMFE
+107 DAKGKNFRHEMFPD
-120 EYKATRPPMPDD
+120 YKATRPPMPDD

-137 EALPDLVRLT
+137 EALPDLVRLM
-147 GWPVLVIG
+147 GWPVLVIP

-165 LAKQGAEHGLRVIVS
+165 LAAMAGEAGWNVVVS

-189 VDERV
+189 VNERV

-203 TLDIEGVKAKFGVRP
+203 TLDIEGVKEKFGVRP

-249 LEAYGSLQGVI
+249 LEAYGSLAGVM
-260 EHASEIKGKVGE
+260 EHAAEIKGKVGE
-272 NLRAALPR
+272 NLQAALPQ

-294 DLHAELSDGIES
+294 DLHTELSDGLES
-306 LRCTTP
+306 LRRTSP
-312 KWAQLVVD
+312 KWSQLAVD

-334 SRMHEAADGDL
+334 SRMHEAADSDL

-355 ALDMETSSERLPEKA
+355 ALDMETSSEKIIEH
-370 VAPEKLDY
+370 APAPKKLDY
-378 QAVTTEAQFAT
+378 QSVITEAQFAA

-397 EKIGIDTETTSLD
+397 NKISIDTETTSLD

-450 GHLKP
+450 GRLKP
-455 YLENP
+455 HLENP

-556 AHLRAQMDEKQLEMY
+556 AHLRAQMDAKQLEMY

-722 LQNIPIRTEEGRKVR
+722 LQNIPIRTAEGRRVR

-790 TAPENVSS
+790 IAPENVSS

-821 KSLGIDNLSAKNFI
+821 KSLGIDNLSAKTFI
-835 DRYFDRYPGVAEYMQ
+835 DRYFARYPGVAEYMQ

-855 AAAQGYVETLFGRRL
+855 AAAQGFVETLFGRRL
-870 YLPDIRN
+870 YLPDIHN

-911 RWLSEC
+911 RWLVS
-917 EASPWDELLQS
+917 DDLKS

-941 VVETELDFVKEKL
+941 VPKTELDLVKEKL
-954 PQIMAKVDGG
+954 PQIMAKVDEGM
-964 LLDVPLVAEVGVGEN
+964 LEVPLVAEVGVGMN

>member
-1 MPSEQG
+1 
-7 FQTAFAF
+7 
-14 SVIIWGC
+14 
-21 AGAGFKPAS
+21 
-30 SFPIFFCPL
+30 
-39 SVLSGFFMSN
+39 MSN

-194 TLVNTMSGE
+194 TLVNTMSSE

-249 LEAYGSLQGVI
+249 LEAYGSLAGVM

-334 SRMHEAADGDL
+334 SNMNTGSTDDL
-345 FGSDT
+345 FGSDS

-355 ALDMETSSERLPEKA
+355 ALNAEMPFEKQAEKA
-370 VAPEKLDY
+370 TAPEKLDY
-378 QAVTTEAQFAT
+378 QAVTTEAQFAA
-389 LLDKLSQA
+389 LLDKLSRA
-397 EKIGIDTETTSLD
+397 DTIGIDTETTSLD
-410 AMNAALVGISIAFQA
+410 AMNASLVGISIAFQA

-450 GHLKP
+450 GRLKP
-455 YLENP
+455 HLENP

-722 LQNIPIRTEEGRKVR
+722 LQNIPIRTAEGRRVR

-835 DRYFDRYPGVAEYMQ
+835 DRYFARYPGVAEYMQ

>member
-1 MPSEQG
+1 
-7 FQTAFAF
+7 
-14 SVIIWGC
+14 
-21 AGAGFKPAS
+21 
-30 SFPIFFCPL
+30 
-39 SVLSGFFMSN
+39 MSN

-294 DLHAELSDGIES
+294 DLHAELSDGLES
-306 LRCTTP
+306 LRRTAP

-722 LQNIPIRTEEGRKVR
+722 LQNIPIRTAEGRRVR

-790 TAPENVSS
+790 IAPENVSS

-821 KSLGIDNLSAKNFI
+821 KSLGIDNISAKNFI
-835 DRYFDRYPGVAEYMQ
+835 DRYFARYPGVAEYMQ

-898 ASDLIKRAMIDVS
+898 ASDLIKRAMIDV
-911 RWLSEC
+911 RNWLS
-917 EASPWDELLQS
+917 DGIGS
-928 KLIMQVHDELVLE
+928 KLVMQVHDELVLE

>member
-1 MPSEQG
+1 M
-7 FQTAFAF
+7 
-14 SVIIWGC
+14 
-21 AGAGFKPAS
+21 S
-30 SFPIFFCPL
+30 S
-39 SVLSGFFMSN
+39 

-63 RAYHAMGQNLTAPD
+63 RAYHAMAQLTAPD
-77 GAPTGALY
+77 GAPTGAMY
-85 GVLNMLRRLRSE
+85 GVLNMLRRLRAD
-97 YPHDYCAVVF
+97 YVHDYCAVVF
-107 DAKGKNFRHQMFE
+107 DAKGKNFRHEIFAD
-120 EYKATRPPMPDD
+120 YKATRPPMPDD

-137 EALPDLVRLT
+137 EALPDLVRLM
-147 GWPVLVIG
+147 GWPVLVVP

-165 LAKQGAEHGLRVIVS
+165 LAAQGGAAGWDVVIS

-189 VDERV
+189 VNDRV

-203 TLDIEGVKAKFGVRP
+203 TLDIDGVKAKFGVRP

-249 LEAYGSLQGVI
+249 LEAYETLAGVM
-260 EHASEIKGKVGE
+260 EHAGEIKGKVGE
-272 NLRAALPR
+272 NLQAALSQ

-294 DLHAELSDGIES
+294 DLHAELSDGLES
-306 LRCTTP
+306 LRRTPP
-312 KWAQLVVD
+312 KWAQLAAD
-320 FKRWGFRTWLKEAE
+320 FKRWGFKTWLKEAE

-345 FGSDT
+345 FGSADV
-350 IGEQA
+350 GERA
-355 ALDMETSSERLPEKA
+355 ALALEMPSEKQPEKA
-370 VAPEKLDY
+370 AAPEKLDY
-378 QAVTTEAQFAT
+378 QAVTTETQFAA
-389 LLDKLSQA
+389 LLDKLSKT
-397 EKIGIDTETTSLD
+397 ERIGIDTETTSLD
-410 AMNAALVGISIAFQA
+410 AMTAQLVGISIAFQA
-425 GEAVYIPVGH
+425 GEAVYIPLGH
-435 SLTAA
+435 SMTAA
-440 PEQLDLQDVL
+440 PQQLDLQDAL
-450 GHLKP
+450 DRLKP
-455 YLENP
+455 HLENGS
-460 ALKKIGQ
+460 LKKIGQ

-481 ALNGIAGDAMLAS
+481 ALRGIAGDAMLAS
-494 YIIESHLG
+494 YIVESHLG

-511 WLGLETITYES
+511 WLGLPTITYES
-522 LCGKGAKQIGFAD
+522 LCGKGAKQISFAD
-535 VAIGQATE
+535 VAVEQATE

-571 EKMELPVAQVLFEME
+571 RDMELPVAQVLFEME
-586 RNGVQIDR
+586 RNGVHIDR
-594 AELAR
+594 AELAA
-599 QSAELGAELMKL
+599 QSSELGAALLKL
-611 EQEAYAAAGQPFNLN
+611 EEQAFQTAGQPFNLN

-649 AKGGISTN
+649 ASGGISTN

-667 YPLPKIILQNR
+667 YPLPKIILENR

-683 KSTYTDKLPEMIS
+683 KSTYTDKLPEMIN
-696 PKDGRVHTT
+696 PRTGRVHTT
-705 YAQAVA
+705 YSQAVA
-711 ITGRLASNNPN
+711 ITGRLASSNPN
-722 LQNIPIRTEEGRKVR
+722 LQNIPIRTAEGRRVR
-737 RAFTAPQGSVI
+737 RAFTAPAGSLI

-790 TAPENVSS
+790 IAPENVSP

-835 DRYFDRYPGVAEYMQ
+835 DRYFARYPGVAEYMQ
-850 RTKEQ
+850 RTKEE

-870 YLPDIRN
+870 YLPDIRA

-898 ASDLIKRAMIDVS
+898 ASDLIKRAMIAVS
-911 RWLSEC
+911 NRLHS
-917 EASPWDELLQS
+917 DGLQS

-941 VVETELDFVKEKL
+941 VVESELETVKTML
-954 PQIMAKVDGG
+954 PKVMAEVAQGR
-964 LLDVPLVAEVGVGEN
+964 LNVPLLAEVGVGGN
-979 WEEAH
+979 WDGAH

>member
-1 MPSEQG
+1 MR
-7 FQTAFAF
+7 
-14 SVIIWGC
+14 
-21 AGAGFKPAS
+21 K
-30 SFPIFFCPL
+30 
-39 SVLSGFFMSN
+39 
-49 RPTLLL
+49 TLLL

-63 RAYHAMGQNLTAPD
+63 RAYHAMAQLTAPD

-85 GVLNMLRRLRSE
+85 GVLNMLRRLRAD
-97 YPHDYCAVVF
+97 YVHNYCAVVF
-107 DAKGKNFRHQMFE
+107 DAKGKNFRHEMFPD
-120 EYKATRPPMPDD
+120 YKATRPPMPDD

-137 EALPDLVRLT
+137 EALPDLVRLM
-147 GWPVLVIG
+147 GWPVLVIP

-165 LAKQGAEHGLRVIVS
+165 LAAMAGEAGWNVVVS

-189 VDERV
+189 VNDRV

-203 TLDIEGVKAKFGVRP
+203 TLDIEGVKEKFGVRP

-249 LEAYGSLQGVI
+249 LEAYGSLAGVM
-260 EHASEIKGKVGE
+260 EHAAEIKGKVGE
-272 NLRAALPR
+272 NLQAALPQ

-294 DLHAELSDGIES
+294 DLHSELSDGLES
-306 LRCTTP
+306 LRRTSP
-312 KWAQLVVD
+312 KWSQLAVD

-378 QAVTTEAQFAT
+378 QAVTTEAQFAA
-389 LLDKLSQA
+389 LLDRLSRA
-397 EKIGIDTETTSLD
+397 DTIGIDTETTSLD

-440 PEQLDLQDVL
+440 PEQIDLQDVL
-450 GHLKP
+450 GRLKP
-455 YLENP
+455 HLENS

-522 LCGKGAKQIGFAD
+522 LCGKGVKQIGFAD
-535 VAIGQATE
+535 VAIEQATE

-556 AHLRAQMDEKQLEMY
+556 AHLRAQMDAKQLEMY

-599 QSAELGAELMKL
+599 QSTELGAELMKL

-636 DKMGI
+636 DKMCI

-722 LQNIPIRTEEGRKVR
+722 LQNIPIRTAEGRRVR

-769 LIAAFQNGEDVH
+769 LITAFQNGEDVH

-790 TAPENVSS
+790 IAPENVSS

-821 KSLGIDNLSAKNFI
+821 KSLGIDNLSAKTFI
-835 DRYFDRYPGVAEYMQ
+835 DRYFARYPGVAEYMQ

-911 RWLSEC
+911 RWLS
-917 EASPWDELLQS
+917 DDLLQS

-941 VVETELDFVKEKL
+941 VPEAELDLVKAKL
-954 PQIMAKVDGG
+954 PQIMAKVDEGM
-964 LLDVPLVAEVGVGEN
+964 LNVPLVAEVGVGMN

>member
-1 MPSEQG
+1 
-7 FQTAFAF
+7 
-14 SVIIWGC
+14 
-21 AGAGFKPAS
+21 
-30 SFPIFFCPL
+30 
-39 SVLSGFFMSN
+39 MSN

-272 NLRAALPR
+272 NLQAALPQ

-306 LRCTTP
+306 LRRTTP

-334 SRMHEAADGDL
+334 SNMNTGSTDDL
-345 FGSDT
+345 FGSDS

-355 ALDMETSSERLPEKA
+355 ALNAEMPFEKQAEKA
-370 VAPEKLDY
+370 IAPEKLDY
-378 QAVTTEAQFAT
+378 QAVTTEAQFAA
-389 LLDKLSQA
+389 LLDKLSRA
-397 EKIGIDTETTSLD
+397 DTIGIDTETTSLD

-450 GHLKP
+450 GRLKP
-455 YLENP
+455 HLGNP

-611 EQEAYAAAGQPFNLN
+611 EQQAYAAADQPFNLN

-722 LQNIPIRTEEGRKVR
+722 LQNIPIRTAEGRRVR

-790 TAPENVSS
+790 TAPENVSP

-835 DRYFDRYPGVAEYMQ
+835 DRYFARYPGVAEYMQ

-911 RWLSEC
+911 RWLVS
-917 EASPWDELLQS
+917 DDLKS

>member
-1 MPSEQG
+1 
-7 FQTAFAF
+7 
-14 SVIIWGC
+14 
-21 AGAGFKPAS
+21 
-30 SFPIFFCPL
+30 
-39 SVLSGFFMSN
+39 
-49 RPTLLL
+49 
-55 VDGSSYLY
+55 
-63 RAYHAMGQNLTAPD
+63 MGQNLTAPD

-272 NLRAALPR
+272 NLQAALPQ

-306 LRCTTP
+306 LRRTTP

-334 SRMHEAADGDL
+334 SNMNTGSTDDL
-345 FGSDT
+345 FGSDS

-355 ALDMETSSERLPEKA
+355 ALNAEMPFEKQAEKA
-370 VAPEKLDY
+370 IAPEKLDY
-378 QAVTTEAQFAT
+378 QAVTTEAQFAA
-389 LLDKLSQA
+389 LLDKLSRA
-397 EKIGIDTETTSLD
+397 DTIGIDTETTSLD

-450 GHLKP
+450 GRLKP
-455 YLENP
+455 HLGNP

-611 EQEAYAAAGQPFNLN
+611 EQQAYAAADQPFNLN

-722 LQNIPIRTEEGRKVR
+722 LQNIPIRTAEGRRVR

-835 DRYFDRYPGVAEYMQ
+835 DRYFARYPGVAEYMQ

-911 RWLSEC
+911 RWLVS
-917 EASPWDELLQS
+917 DDLKS

>member
-1 MPSEQG
+1 M
-7 FQTAFAF
+7 
-14 SVIIWGC
+14 
-21 AGAGFKPAS
+21 S
-30 SFPIFFCPL
+30 S
-39 SVLSGFFMSN
+39 N
-49 RPTLLL
+49 TRPTLLL

-63 RAYHAMGQNLTAPD
+63 RAYHAMAQLTAPD
-77 GAPTGALY
+77 GAPTGAMY
-85 GVLNMLRRLRSE
+85 GVLNMLRRLRAD
-97 YPHDYCAVVF
+97 YVHDYCAVVF
-107 DAKGKNFRHQMFE
+107 DAKGKNFRHEMFAD
-120 EYKATRPPMPDD
+120 YKATRPPMPDD

-137 EALPDLVRLT
+137 EALPDLVRLM
-147 GWPVLVIG
+147 GWPVLVVP

-165 LAKQGAEHGLRVIVS
+165 LAAQGGEAGWDVVIS

-189 VDERV
+189 VNERV

-203 TLDIEGVKAKFGVRP
+203 TLDIDGVKAKFGVRP

-249 LEAYGSLQGVI
+249 LEAYETLAGVM
-260 EHASEIKGKVGE
+260 EHAGEIKGKVGE
-272 NLRAALPR
+272 NLQAALSQ

-294 DLHAELSDGIES
+294 DLHAELSDGLES
-306 LRCTTP
+306 LRRTPP
-312 KWAQLVVD
+312 KWAQLAAD
-320 FKRWGFRTWLKEAE
+320 FKRWGFKTWLKEAE

-345 FGSDT
+345 FGSADV
-350 IGEQA
+350 GERA
-355 ALDMETSSERLPEKA
+355 ALALEMPSEKQPEKA
-370 VAPEKLDY
+370 AAPEKLDY
-378 QAVTTEAQFAT
+378 QAVTTETQFAA
-389 LLDKLSQA
+389 LLDKLSKT
-397 EKIGIDTETTSLD
+397 ERIGIDTETTSLD
-410 AMNAALVGISIAFQA
+410 AMTAQLVGISIAFQA
-425 GEAVYIPVGH
+425 GEAVYIPLGH
-435 SLTAA
+435 SMTAA
-440 PEQLDLQDVL
+440 PQQLDLQDAL
-450 GHLKP
+450 DRLKP
-455 YLENP
+455 HLENGS
-460 ALKKIGQ
+460 LKKIGQ

-481 ALNGIAGDAMLAS
+481 ALRGIAGDAMLAS
-494 YIIESHLG
+494 YIVESHLG

-511 WLGLETITYES
+511 WLGLPTITYES
-522 LCGKGAKQIGFAD
+522 LCGKGAKQISFAD
-535 VAIGQATE
+535 VAVEQATE

-571 EKMELPVAQVLFEME
+571 RDMELPVAQVLFEME
-586 RNGVQIDR
+586 RNGVHIDR
-594 AELAR
+594 AELAA
-599 QSAELGAELMKL
+599 QSSELGAALLKL
-611 EQEAYAAAGQPFNLN
+611 EEQAFQTAGQPFNLN

-649 AKGGISTN
+649 ASGGISTN

-667 YPLPKIILQNR
+667 YPLPKIILENR

-683 KSTYTDKLPEMIS
+683 KSTYTDKLPEMIN
-696 PKDGRVHTT
+696 PHTGRVHTT
-705 YAQAVA
+705 YSQAVA
-711 ITGRLASNNPN
+711 ITGRLASSNPN
-722 LQNIPIRTEEGRKVR
+722 LQNIPIRTAEGRRVR
-737 RAFTAPQGSVI
+737 RAFTAPAGSLI

-769 LIAAFQNGEDVH
+769 LMAAFQNGEDVH

-790 TAPENVSS
+790 IAPENVSP

-835 DRYFDRYPGVAEYMQ
+835 DRYFARYPGVAEYMQ

-855 AAAQGYVETLFGRRL
+855 AAQQGYVETLFGRRL
-870 YLPDIRN
+870 YLPDIRA

-898 ASDLIKRAMIDVS
+898 ASDLIKRAMIAVS
-911 RWLSEC
+911 HRLHS
-917 EASPWDELLQS
+917 DGLQS

-941 VVETELDFVKEKL
+941 VVENELETVKEML
-954 PQIMAKVDGG
+954 PQVMAEVAQGR
-964 LLDVPLVAEVGVGEN
+964 LNVPLLAEVGVGGN
-979 WEEAH
+979 WDDAH